1 MSETQNIEYKH
12 VLHTK
17 LSHNKKYIDDY
28 LIKQMSSQ
36 CKLTKN
42 EFMDLANCPFSEEEF
57 VKILEI
63 KGLLM

>member
-28 LIKQMSSQ
+28 LIKQMSS
-36 CKLTKN
+36 
-42 EFMDLANCPFSEEEF
+42 
-57 VKILEI
+57 
-63 KGLLM
+63 